1 MKKSAI
7 YVLSILIITVLGLSV
22 ILPGIDMFEGF
33 SSGFKAGLDEAYN
46 NPESEQSLDVPYTMH
61 FTPTVDQIFNSQDS
75 IAFTNG
81 TVYPVIIH
89 EASICIPGHQFP
101 QWIVWVTYIANI
113 VTFVLLI
120 ILIYKFIKFILN
132 IIKDKIFVDINA
144 RYLRH
149 FSYCLLAIAVI
160 QIGLIAVDIIELS
173 ELNLT
178 LAGYEISTNAPYPWT
193 NLLLGLISLLIS
205 IIWSR
210 AVLIKEEQELTI

>member
-22 ILPGIDMFEGF
+22 ILPGIDMYEGF
-33 SSGFKAGLDEAYN
+33 SSGVKAGLDEAN
-46 NPESEQSLDVPYTMH
+46 NITSEQCLDVPYTMH
-61 FTPTVDQIFNSQDS
+61 FTPTVDQVIHGQDS
-75 IAFTNG
+75 IAFANG
-81 TVYPVIIH
+81 KVYPVVIH
-89 EASICIPGHQFP
+89 EASICIPDHQFP
-101 QWIVWVTYIANI
+101 QWIVWVTSIAYLI
-113 VTFVLLI
+113 SFVLLI
-120 ILIYKFIKFILN
+120 LLIYKFIKFIIN

-160 QIGLIAVDIIELS
+160 QMGVAAMDIMVLS
-173 ELNLT
+173 KLNLS
-178 LAGYEISTNAPYPWT
+178 LAGYELSTNAPYPWT